1 MEISPHLPGYRWFD
15 IFRNPAVRLGVYTGV
30 GLTLVFTVWLIAA
43 NRVSMLEPFAFPRN
57 IIAAILLALFSLLP
71 VFRFLWMPGNLL
83 ASSLTG
89 WLIFTTSY
97 RLLCVFFRDLAGW
110 HSPFQVFM
118 LGAIV
123 YMIVTT
129 LSWIV
134 TVIWRA
140 RGADISHPNNHA
152 S

>member
-1 MEISPHLPGYRWFD
+1 M
-15 IFRNPAVRLGVYTGV
+15 RLGVYVGA
-30 GLTLVFTVWLIAA
+30 GLTLVFSAWLVLA
-43 NRVSMLEPFAFPRN
+43 NRVPILERFALERN
-57 IIAAILLALFSLLP
+57 IAAATFLGLFALVP
-71 VFRFLWMPGNLL
+71 ICRFIWMPGNLL
-83 ASSLTG
+83 ASSLIG

-97 RLLCVFFRDLAGW
+97 RLLCIIFRDLAGW

-129 LSWIV
+129 LCWIG
-134 TVIWRA
+134 TIIWRA
-140 RGADISHPNNHA
+140 RGADISHPNNHV